1 MKTETANLL
10 EQSLTAIDYIRQQ
23 DRLEKEALELM
34 PYEPNECT
42 YNKGELRQPIFACL
56 TCREANGNNEG
67 IGVCYSCSIQCHL
80 THNLVEL
87 FAKRNFVCDCGT
99 TRMSKTK
106 NGGCKLRYKE
116 HRKGNRNEGIP
127 RVGSSGLLSRRSSE
141 SNVEIDA
148 EDVPSLSNIY
158 NHNFK
163 GLFCSCEREYNPLEE
178 TGNMLQC
185 HFGYMCGE
193 DWFHENCILGIRRD
207 STLAKSSRDDR
218 KSSGSNKN
226 SPEMSSDNQI
236 KEEGESKL
244 TEQERRAQPS
254 KFLPNLDDFEHFICW
269 KCVKA
274 FSDVFKE
281 ISNDKEVA
289 IAKVPHICT
298 DDVKSWETSFRA
310 LRDSDNQPPTKK
322 PKINHDTEPDFSLC
336 LAPNFKDRL
345 LHLRKILPEK
355 SKVRVFLEK
364 YPFLYDNDPIY
375 EPPDD
380 EQSDS
385 RSGSVAELGADALEN
400 LPREQALDGIMAYQN
415 IRLKLKEFLQPFSE
429 EGRVVT
435 EDEVRNFFANIK
447 Q

>member
-1 MKTETANLL
+1 MKAETANLL
-10 EQSLTAIDYIRQQ
+10 EESLTAVDYIHQQ
-23 DRLEKEALELM
+23 DMLEREALELM
-34 PYEPNECT
+34 PYDPNECT

-56 TCREANGNNEG
+56 TCREANGSKEG

-106 NGGCKLRYKE
+106 NGGCKLRCKE
-116 HRKGNRNEGIP
+116 HQKERNGGIP
-127 RVGSSGLLSRRSSE
+127 RVGSSGLNSRGTSE
-141 SNVEIDA
+141 SNIEIDA

-158 NHNFK
+158 NHNFR

-178 TGNMLQC
+178 TRNMFQC

-207 STLAKSSRDDR
+207 SILAKSRGVD
-218 KSSGSNKN
+218 KESSGSSKT
-226 SPEMSSDNQI
+226 SSQMSSSNQI
-236 KEEGESKL
+236 KDESGMNLVK
-244 TEQERRAQPS
+244 QEKRSQPS
-254 KFLPNLDDFEHFICW
+254 MSFPNLDDFDQFICW
-269 KCVKA
+269 KCVKV

-281 ISNDKEVA
+281 ISNDKEIVT
-289 IAKVPHICT
+289 AKLPHICAE
-298 DDVKSWETSFRA
+298 DMKSWETSLRA
-310 LRDSDNQPPTKK
+310 LQDGDNQPPAKK
-322 PKINHDTEPDFSLC
+322 QKISHDTEPDFSLF
-336 LAPNFKDRL
+336 LAPGFKDRL
-345 LHLRKILPEK
+345 LNLRKQLPEN

-380 EQSDS
+380 EESGS
-385 RSGSVAELGADALEN
+385 RSGSVADLGADALEN
-400 LPREQALDGIMAYQN
+400 LPRGQALDGIMAYQN